1 MAGQVLKMGE
11 TDMTEDNDKITPKE
25 VTKKLLHIGDM
36 SCGNNVF
43 IRGKYLSRILL
54 AAMDSVETYWASN
67 NEKAIQEA
75 NKERRAWR
83 RLAERLAK

>member
-1 MAGQVLKMGE
+1 MKKA
-11 TDMTEDNDKITPKE
+11 NDEITPKE

-36 SCGNNVF
+36 SYGNNVF

-67 NEKAIQEA
+67 NEKAIREA

-83 RLAERLAK
+83 RLAERLAKP